1 MNKYEFCQIKKNE
14 KKGHQDIDFYMF
26 DVTINL
32 TMKNAD
38 NDINN
43 LWGVDVV
50 GSSCFSYV
58 LIGLNIQYD
67 SLTEMK
73 PNSQKDWLR

>member
-1 MNKYEFCQIKKNE
+1 
-14 KKGHQDIDFYMF
+14 MF

-32 TMKNAD
+32 NMKNAD

-43 LWGVDVV
+43 QWGVDVI

-67 SLTEMK
+67 SFTEMK
-73 PNSQKDWLR
+73 QDSQEYWLR